1 MAREGPNTSETPVA
15 ESGGWPSEQFF
26 HKLQQTLTALILI
39 SFALIVVMT
48 TASTGPFVVV
58 TGKFLFLLILFSAA
72 IWVATWLVKVWQE
85 KRPSA
90 SD

>member
-1 MAREGPNTSETPVA
+1 MDPNTPETPAA
-15 ESGGWPSEQFF
+15 ERDGWPSEQFF

-39 SFALIVVMT
+39 SFVLIVVMT

-58 TGKFLFLLILFSAA
+58 TGKLLFLLILFSAA
-72 IWVATWLVKVWQE
+72 TWVATWLVKVWQE
-85 KRPSA
+85 KRQPA